1 MVAGVEYPLDCLIFA
16 TGFEVGT
23 AYTRRAGYEIVGRG
37 GRALSEKWADG
48 LRTLHGMHS
57 HGFPN
62 CFIMG
67 PQQAGFTANYP
78 HLLAEQSQHIAYILT
93 RARER
98 GARTIEATD
107 AAEAKWV
114 ETVISLARLGQEFFE
129 SCTPGYYNNEG
140 KLSDRAA
147 QNGFFG
153 GGSPAFFRLLAD
165 WRAAEDLA
173 GLELR

>member
-1 MVAGVEYPLDCLIFA
+1 VVDGVEYALDCLIFA

-37 GRALSEKWADG
+37 GLALSDKWADG

-78 HLLAEQSQHIAYILT
+78 HLLDEQSQHIAYILT
-93 RARER
+93 QARER
-98 GARTIEATD
+98 GAETLEVSE
-107 AAEAKWV
+107 AAEDRWV
-114 ETVISLARLGQEFFE
+114 ETVIAVARFGREFLE

-147 QNGFFG
+147 QNGFYG
-153 GGSPAFFRLLAD
+153 GGSPAFFRLLAE
-165 WRAAEDLA
+165 WRAEGKLA
-173 GLELR
+173 GLELS